1 MPNIRLTSTELRVV
15 MNALSTEYH
24 HAKDEGRASMQQLIT
39 KIEDKI
45 TEQVRMEG
53 D

>member
-1 MPNIRLTSTELRVV
+1 MANINLTHIEVRVV

-24 HAKDEGRASMQQLIT
+24 HAKDEGNTSMQRLIT
-39 KIEDKI
+39 KIEGKI
-45 TEQVRMEG
+45 DEQVRKEG